1 MNTVIRLSRYPGAV
15 HLHVDDLLILASV
28 AQEYASEVRELYPKP
43 VDRGLG
49 EERGVPSWLSKTS
62 GG

>member
-1 MNTVIRLSRYPGAV
+1 LLAVAGCYVYAERCMGTPTV
-15 HLHVDDLLILASV
+15 
-28 AQEYASEVRELYPKP
+28 ELYPKP